1 MKQIKFS
8 LKAIVAAAS
17 VFAVGAP
24 AATAQTN
31 SLSDVLRLIQEDA
44 RDINQENERRV
55 AEFTNARAEQ
65 AETLGSLRAEV
76 NAAEGR
82 GRALAAQFDENEA
95 ILGDLQ
101 AQLQEEAGDFA
112 ELLGQFRTAAGEID
126 PLLRR
131 SVISFQYPGRAE
143 ALAEVSQARTLP
155 TRAQLDILWKAMLQ
169 EAVGQAE
176 VTNFSAVVANEN
188 NNEPVDLLRIGPF
201 TVFTAENSPSF
212 VEINQGQLVPFAA
225 QPAGPIM
232 SGASSLVKAEPGRLV
247 SAPIDPS
254 QGDLLGLLADMP
266 NLLDRVQQGGLPGY
280 VVLFLLLVGLIIGIA
295 KLIALF
301 LTGNAVRRTAATR
314 QAGNSNPLARIFQAY
329 EDSKKDDVEALE
341 LRLDEAIL
349 KETPKLERGVN
360 IVRVLAAIAPL
371 LGLLG
376 TVVGMIRTFTQIT
389 LVGTGDPKTMADG
402 ISQALVT
409 TVEGLVA
416 AVPLLLLHA
425 FVSAQAKSVQQVLEE
440 QAAGMVAERAEED
453 GARA

>member
-1 MKQIKFS
+1 
-8 LKAIVAAAS
+8 
-17 VFAVGAP
+17 
-24 AATAQTN
+24 
-31 SLSDVLRLIQEDA
+31 
-44 RDINQENERRV
+44 
-55 AEFTNARAEQ
+55 
-65 AETLGSLRAEV
+65 
-76 NAAEGR
+76 
-82 GRALAAQFDENEA
+82 
-95 ILGDLQ
+95 
-101 AQLQEEAGDFA
+101 
-112 ELLGQFRTAAGEID
+112 
-126 PLLRR
+126 
-131 SVISFQYPGRAE
+131 
-143 ALAEVSQARTLP
+143 
-155 TRAQLDILWKAMLQ
+155 
-169 EAVGQAE
+169 
-176 VTNFSAVVANEN
+176 VVANEN